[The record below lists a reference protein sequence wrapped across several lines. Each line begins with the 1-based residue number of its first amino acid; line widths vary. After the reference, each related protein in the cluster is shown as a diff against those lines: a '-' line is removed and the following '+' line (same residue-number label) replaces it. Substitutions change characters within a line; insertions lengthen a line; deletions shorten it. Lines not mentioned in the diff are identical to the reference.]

1 MFAWFK
7 RKPKPDDTAAMLDQI
22 HRIRLHVERQTL
34 ILEGIDRDILA
45 DAASCSVSYS
55 DCLRLVREEPSAAA
69 MILHFTGRG
78 WHNAAQLLNAQEA
91 DRTPVKQSDR

>member
-1 MFAWFK
+1 MFGWFK
-7 RKPKPDDTAAMLDQI
+7 RKPKAADPETLLAEI
-22 HRIRLHVERQTL
+22 RKIRLQVERQTL

>member
-1 MFAWFK
+1 MFKWFK
-7 RKPKPDDTAAMLDQI
+7 RKQIAADSETMLAEI
-22 HRIRLHVERQTL
+22 RRIRLHVERQTL

-91 DRTPVKQSDR
+91 NGTPVKQSDR

>member
-1 MFAWFK
+1 MFGWFRKK
-7 RKPKPDDTAAMLDQI
+7 RKSDDPAAMLAEMR
-22 HRIRLHVERQTL
+22 RIRLHVERQTL

-91 DRTPVKQSDR
+91 DRTPVRQSDR

>member
-1 MFAWFK
+1 MFGWFK
-7 RKPKPDDTAAMLDQI
+7 QKPKPDDTAKMLAEVQQ
-22 HRIRLHVERQTL
+22 IRLQMERQTL

-45 DAASCSVSYS
+45 DAASCSISYS

>member
-1 MFAWFK
+1 MFGWFK
-7 RKPKPDDTAAMLDQI
+7 RKPKAVDPETMLAEI
-22 HRIRLHVERQTL
+22 RKIRLEVERQTL

-45 DAASCSVSYS
+45 DAACCSVSYS

-78 WHNAAQLLNAQEA
+78 WHNAAQLLNASEA
-91 DRTPVKQSDR
+91 IGTPAKRIDN